1 MFVSDTLVV
10 TNLTSEH
17 FNNTMNCE
25 GEKKITIL
33 QSSQIGAGNDYLSVN
48 AKSREGR
55 LIRNRIIIWSQS
67 SKCPP
72 P

>member
-25 GEKKITIL
+25 GEKKSLFYNHHRLVQATIIFQWML
-33 QSSQIGAGNDYLSVN
+33 SQE
-48 AKSREGR
+48 REDWLGTE
-55 LIRNRIIIWSQS
+55 
-67 SKCPP
+67 
-72 P
+72 